1 MSDTGVLDFVQEA
14 SLYSRSIRALEN
26 KRKQMRSGLC
36 VELARGGYTQRNF
49 LIPDEGILTSK
60 ENEVKSDIACGVLPL
75 PHPSRNPN
83 QYSLPRN
90 LNACG

>member
-1 MSDTGVLDFVQEA
+1 M
-14 SLYSRSIRALEN
+14 
-26 KRKQMRSGLC
+26 
-36 VELARGGYTQRNF
+36 F

-75 PHPSRNPN
+75 PHPNRNPN

>member
-1 MSDTGVLDFVQEA
+1 VSDTGVLDFVQEA

-26 KRKQMRSGLC
+26 KRKQMRTGLC
-36 VELARGGYTQRNF
+36 VELARGGYTQNFF

-75 PHPSRNPN
+75 PHPSRNLN

>member
-1 MSDTGVLDFVQEA
+1 MSDTGFWILLTKHHCTV
-14 SLYSRSIRALEN
+14 SIGVLEN

-36 VELARGGYTQRNF
+36 VELARDGYTQRNL
-49 LIPDEGILTSK
+49 LIPDEAILISK

-83 QYSLPRN
+83 PYSLPRN

>member
-1 MSDTGVLDFVQEA
+1 M
-14 SLYSRSIRALEN
+14 SRSIRALEN

-36 VELARGGYTQRNF
+36 VELARGGYTQKNF
-49 LIPDEGILTSK
+49 LIPDEGILIIK
-60 ENEVKSDIACGVLPL
+60 ENEVKSDISRDVLPL